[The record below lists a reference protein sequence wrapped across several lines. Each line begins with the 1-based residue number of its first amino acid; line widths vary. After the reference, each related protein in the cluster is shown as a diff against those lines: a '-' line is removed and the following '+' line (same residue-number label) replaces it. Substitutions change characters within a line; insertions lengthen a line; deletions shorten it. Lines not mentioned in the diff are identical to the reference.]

1 MNSNNLSTVDLTIGR
16 TLDDGEY
23 LPEVVCVPVVG
34 GQVAHKQTLNQDV
47 NLAISFRLREISV
60 T

>member
-34 GQVAHKQTLNQDV
+34 GQVTHKQTLNQDV
-47 NLAISFRLREISV
+47 NLAISFR
-60 T
+60 